1 MHDSSV
7 RQYRFGEFILEPREE
22 RLFRTP
28 LEPIDLTGKPF
39 QVLVALVARRGELVT
54 REELLQE
61 VWPDISVEDQS
72 LTEAISRVRRA
83 LDPNDTNKYIKT
95 VTGRGYRFVAEV
107 VIGTEPA
114 GIMTAGLAKAI
125 NQLRA
130 PGRFEA
136 GLSYRV

>member
-1 MHDSSV
+1 M
-7 RQYRFGEFILEPREE
+7 
-22 RLFRTP
+22 
-28 LEPIDLTGKPF
+28 
-39 QVLVALVARRGELVT
+39 T